1 MKTYPVKKIAFGCFI
16 AMACFSACSKQKPL
30 TPDENTFTKTE
41 APISYIRYGIFKGK
55 QYSDKNGIVPVKT
68 SNMSFTVKFDSSAIY
83 TTTNPEN
90 QTDINKLFGFSDN
103 NQMHHQCSARF
114 GWRWSDN
121 ALRLF
126 AYTYNAGERS
136 FKELGTVK
144 PGAETDCSIAVSGDT
159 YTFSLNGVKTTM
171 PRASTTPEAEG
182 YRLYPY
188 FGGDETAPHDIFIWL
203 KEVKTPAANH

>member
-1 MKTYPVKKIAFGCFI
+1 MKKIVVYYFI
-16 AMACFSACSKQKPL
+16 AIVTLSACSKQKPL
-30 TPDENTFTKTE
+30 TSDENTFTKTE
-41 APISYIRYGIFKGK
+41 APFSYIRYGIFKGK
-55 QYSDKNGIVPVKT
+55 QYSDKNGIVGVKT

-83 TTTNPEN
+83 TTANPEN

-103 NQMHHQCSARF
+103 NQMHHQYSARF
-114 GWRWSDN
+114 GWRWSDH

-144 PGAETDCSIAVSGDT
+144 PGAETDCSIAVSDDT
-159 YTFSLNGVKTTM
+159 YTFSLNGIKTTM

-203 KEVKTPAANH
+203 KEVPFPNEKH